1 MRLCKFAGRA
11 FAGYDRKLYPSSGGV
26 HSLLL
31 PFVHQVGKCIR
42 SEEIECMRLEGIS
55 SSRNNWDSLADVVV
69 GPMRKMV
76 SLCIEWCFYGNMVD
90 QRSMNNN
97 YIKDFVVCKL
107 LGNASI
113 VRTRTASAHYDRSR
127 LGSCC
132 CVANSCPINDDRCL
146 LGLVFNF

>member
-1 MRLCKFAGRA
+1 MLLWVPGGIWSLSIRGIIRL
-11 FAGYDRKLYPSSGGV
+11 Y
-26 HSLLL
+26 
-31 PFVHQVGKCIR
+31 
-42 SEEIECMRLEGIS
+42 
-55 SSRNNWDSLADVVV
+55 
-69 GPMRKMV
+69 
-76 SLCIEWCFYGNMVD
+76 IEWDFYGNMLE

-113 VRTRTASAHYDRSR
+113 VRTRTASAHYDHSR

-132 CVANSCPINDDRCL
+132 CVANSCPINDDRCALEWGHCL